1 MASSVPIAELNRID
15 AGPLRRVSL
24 QLRAGEVVAVLGP
37 VGAGRTTLAGVLT
50 GVVTPDAGRVVLDG
64 VDVTEVDAAS
74 RARFGLGWVR
84 GTPRP
89 FPTLTVAENVLV
101 AASASRRRGGREA
114 LVRTRWLLERSG
126 LAAVAD
132 TPAWQLAPE
141 QLAVLEVVRV
151 LAAPRRLILVD
162 ELSTR
167 LDPATRH
174 ELASALLAT
183 AQQGGAVLWLGPPG
197 DVEVQ
202 ADRAVLLV
210 GGRVV
215 ADGPWQEVTTSPE
228 YRLIQQRERRSP
240 TRQPRPADQSATAV
254 VAR

>member
-1 MASSVPIAELNRID
+1 MNSAVPIAELNRID

-24 QLRAGEVVAVLGP
+24 QVRAGEVVAVMGP
-37 VGAGRTTLAGVLT
+37 VGAGRTTLAAVLT
-50 GVVTPDAGRVVLDG
+50 GEVTPDAGRVVLDG
-64 VDVTEVDAAS
+64 VDVTALDAAS

-101 AASASRRRGGREA
+101 AASATRRRGGREA

-132 TPAWQLAPE
+132 TPAWQLSPE
-141 QLAVLEVVRV
+141 QLVVLEVLRV
-151 LAAPRRLILVD
+151 LAAPRRLIVVD

-167 LDPATRH
+167 LDPLTRQ

-183 AQQGGAVLWLGPPG
+183 AKQGGAVLWLGAP
-197 DVEVQ
+197 DDEDLD

-215 ADGPWQEVTTSPE
+215 ADGPWREVSASPE
-228 YRLIQQRERRSP
+228 YRLVRQRERLTPDGVGPAADRSGAEAMIP
-240 TRQPRPADQSATAV
+240 
-254 VAR
+254 

>member
-1 MASSVPIAELNRID
+1 MSSAVPIAELNRID

-24 QLRAGEVVAVLGP
+24 QVRAAEVVAVMGP

-50 GVVTPDAGRVVLDG
+50 GVVRPDHGRVVLDG
-64 VDVTEVDAAS
+64 VDVTALDAAG

-84 GTPRP
+84 DTPRP

-101 AASASRRRGGREA
+101 AASATRRRGGRGA
-114 LVRTRWLLERSG
+114 LVRTRWLVERAG
-126 LAAVAD
+126 LAGVAD

-151 LAAPRRLILVD
+151 LAAPRRLIVVD

-167 LDPATRH
+167 LDPVTRH

-183 AQQGGAVLWLGPPG
+183 AQQGGAVLWLGAPG
-197 DVEVQ
+197 DVMVQ

-228 YRLIQQRERRSP
+228 YRLVRQRELLTMARDPQQRDRAG
-240 TRQPRPADQSATAV
+240 TDL